1 MKKMIVLGLL
11 LSGSVYA
18 GLVNGIAL
26 VVNNEPITLYEIDA
40 MAQKLKVSKNEAIEY
55 LIDEKIQSSEVKR
68 QGIDVDIY
76 EIEER
81 MESVAR
87 SNHLTLSE
95 FKEILASKFISLEE
109 YKENL
114 KKKLIQEK
122 LARKIFSEESTIVDR
137 EDARIYYDNNKEEF
151 SIPTR
156 VKITKYASKD
166 QRELAT
172 YLRNPMIV
180 NHSVAVESEE
190 IKTDE
195 LNPKLLSLVL
205 ETQEGGFTPIIP
217 VSNTLFVSIRID
229 AKLEKKQNSFEEV
242 ESAIIAKLSQ
252 QNESKA
258 IERYFKKQRARA
270 KIVEVRLP

>member
-1 MKKMIVLGLL
+1 MKKMIVLGLFL
-11 LSGSVYA
+11 CGFAYA

-26 VVNNEPITLYEIDA
+26 VVNNEPITLYEIDVT
-40 MAQKLKVSKNEAIEY
+40 AQKLKVSKKEAIEY
-55 LIDEKIQSSEVKR
+55 LIDEKIHSSEIKR

-81 MESVAR
+81 MASVAG
-87 SNHLTLSE
+87 SNSLTLAE

-109 YKENL
+109 YKESL

-122 LARKIFSEESTIVDR
+122 LARKIFSEESTAVDR
-137 EDARIYYDNNKEEF
+137 EDARIYYDNNQEEF
-151 SIPTR
+151 AVPTR
-156 VKITKYASKD
+156 VKITKYAAKD
-166 QRELAT
+166 QRELAA

-205 ETQEGGFTPIIP
+205 ETSEGEFTPIIP
-217 VSNTLFVSIRID
+217 VGNALFVSIRID
-229 AKLEKKQNSFEEV
+229 AKLQKNQKSFDEV
-242 ESAIIAKLSQ
+242 ESAIAAKLSQ
-252 QNESKA
+252 QNEAKA
-258 IERYFKKQRARA
+258 IERYFKKQRAGA

>member
-1 MKKMIVLGLL
+1 MKRILVLGLL
-11 LSGSVYA
+11 LCGSVYA

-26 VVNNEPITLYEIDA
+26 IVNNEPITLYEIDVT
-40 MAQKLKVSKNEAIEY
+40 AQKLKVSQKEAIEY
-55 LIDEKIQSSEVKR
+55 LIDDKIQSSEIKR
-68 QGIDVDIY
+68 QGIAVDFY

-87 SNHLTLSE
+87 SNNLTLTE

-122 LARKIFSEESTIVDR
+122 LARKIFSEESTTVDR

-205 ETQEGGFTPIIP
+205 ETPEGEFTPIIP
-217 VSNTLFVSIRID
+217 VSNTLFVSIRIN
-229 AKLEKKQNSFEEV
+229 AKLNKDQKKFEDV

-258 IERYFKKQRARA
+258 IERYFKKQRASA